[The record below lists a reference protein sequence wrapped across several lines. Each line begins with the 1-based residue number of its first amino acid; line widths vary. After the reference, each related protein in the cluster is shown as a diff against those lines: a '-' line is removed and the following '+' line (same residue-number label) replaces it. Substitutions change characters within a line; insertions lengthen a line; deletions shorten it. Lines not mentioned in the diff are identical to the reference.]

1 MTSRAKIEKTL
12 RRERRRLGTWRA
24 VSESL
29 FDGEIHTAVLSRIAN
44 PDDDYWPV
52 DKDILAIINPPR
64 IILPDTECI
73 RTLKVY
79 GTEHEL
85 REAQRLSTR
94 ERMERCLVEEPV
106 TANVCCN
113 CGHEVQFVRP
123 GKWQCNNCDARARS
137 IE

>member
-1 MTSRAKIEKTL
+1 MSSRAKIEKTL

-64 IILPDTECI
+64 IILPETACI

-85 REAQRLSTR
+85 REAQKLSTR
-94 ERMERCLVEEPV
+94 ERLEILIKKE
-106 TANVCCN
+106 
-113 CGHEVQFVRP
+113 
-123 GKWQCNNCDARARS
+123 K
-137 IE
+137 